1 MHSKIPKEVK
11 AVITGGAS
19 GLGRAFCLKLASPG
33 ARLVVADID
42 EEGASET
49 IKMAQEQGAECI
61 YVSTDV
67 SKWEEVELLAL
78 KAHEWLGSVDLLVN
92 NAGVGVRGSLEKVSL
107 EDWEWVMGINLWGV
121 VYGCRAFV
129 PDMKANGRGAIIN
142 IASLAGLASAPKMG
156 PYNVSK
162 AAVVSLSETLYAE
175 LAHSGVGVSVVCPSF
190 FRTNIMKS
198 GRGDQPPKVRAL
210 VDRLMDKSK
219 VQAPEVAQAAL
230 DAVFSG
236 KLYVLPM
243 VDARLLWR
251 FKRLLP
257 GFFQRRFAVPKRK

>member
-11 AVITGGAS
+11 AVITGAAS
-19 GLGRAFCLKLASPG
+19 GLGRAFCLKLAGPG

-42 EEGASET
+42 KDGGQET
-49 IKMAQEQGAECI
+49 IKMAEELGAECL
-61 YVSTDV
+61 YVSADV
-67 SKWEEVELLAL
+67 SKWDEVELLAL

-107 EDWEWVMGINLWGV
+107 EDWEWVMGINFWGV
-121 VYGCRAFV
+121 VYGCRAFI
-129 PDMKANGRGAIIN
+129 PDMKANQCGAIIN

-162 AAVVSLSETLYAE
+162 AAVVSLSETLYTE
-175 LAHSGVGVSVVCPSF
+175 MVHFGVGVSVVCPSF
-190 FRTNIMKS
+190 FRTKIMES

-219 VQAPEVAQAAL
+219 IQAPEVAEAAL
-230 DAVFSG
+230 GAVFSG
-236 KLYVLPM
+236 KLYVVPM
-243 VDARLLWR
+243 ADARLLWR
-251 FKRLLP
+251 FKRLFP
-257 GFFQRRFAVPKRK
+257 GFFQRRFALPKRK